1 MKHYQVIYYTGREK
15 KGLFVRAKSI
25 NDAIRQ
31 GVQLLRQHNVI
42 GATVLG
48 AERISKID
56 YLNGLDASV
65 LQLKHRQIG
74 NDRLIN
80 AYSSMVETCIEEKES
95 RARRSKHQPLK
106 ANTIINI
113 IKKG

>member
-1 MKHYQVIYYTGREK
+1 MNMKHYQVIYYTGYQKDGKPET
-15 KGLFVRAKSI
+15 KGPFVRAKSI

-42 GATVLG
+42 GATVLA

-74 NDRLIN
+74 NDR
-80 AYSSMVETCIEEKES
+80 
-95 RARRSKHQPLK
+95 
-106 ANTIINI
+106 
-113 IKKG
+113 